1 MSLGT
6 SPRSLRTGR
15 VPLVRASERDGHDSP
30 SGRALSPLFENEGR
44 SVRWAPQ
51 TSRQGNVPLSNLVFR
66 VLPGLASSG
75 HPGQATCPQYP
86 RDGPCALRGT
96 PRQSCVSRLRS
107 RDKVMSP
114 PQHTVFP
121 GQDCRTL
128 RPRDVDVSQL
138 RLQGRAGC
146 LPRHTPHP
154 APHTATS
161 SETGPHGLTRALLKA
176 AFFSWVLDMRPCH
189 M

>member
-15 VPLVRASERDGHDSP
+15 IPLVRASERDGHDSP

-114 PQHTVFP
+114 PSTRCSQGRTATLSDP
-121 GQDCRTL
+121 GTWMSPSSDFRVGQAASPVTRPTPLPTLL
-128 RPRDVDVSQL
+128 RPL
-138 RLQGRAGC
+138 RQG
-146 LPRHTPHP
+146 P
-154 APHTATS
+154 TAS
-161 SETGPHGLTRALLKA
+161 PE
-176 AFFSWVLDMRPCH
+176 PC
-189 M
+189 

>member
-1 MSLGT
+1 MTAHQAEPYHPSSKTRGVQCGGLLRPQGRAT
-6 SPRSLRTGR
+6 SPFRTWFFGYYLVLPRQGIQGR
-15 VPLVRASERDGHDSP
+15 PLVP
-30 SGRALSPLFENEGR
+30 STPETGPVLFAGLPGRAVS
-44 SVRWAPQ
+44 
-51 TSRQGNVPLSNLVFR
+51 
-66 VLPGLASSG
+66 PGLG
-75 HPGQATCPQYP
+75 PGT
-86 RDGPCALRGT
+86 R
-96 PRQSCVSRLRS
+96 SC
-107 RDKVMSP
+107 P

-161 SETGPHGLTRALLKA
+161 SETGPHSLTRALLKA